1 MRSLALGVERPGAF
15 LNLHIKEKTMFKSIK
30 SKAAAVAAGTVALAG
45 SAMAAVPT
53 DVATA
58 MSDSKADTA
67 TLAGLALIIVIGI
80 ATFKYMR
87 RSV

>member
-1 MRSLALGVERPGAF
+1 
-15 LNLHIKEKTMFKSIK
+15 MFKSIK
-30 SKAAAVAAGTVALAG
+30 SKAAAVAAGTLALAG
-45 SAMAAVPT
+45 SAMATVPT
-53 DVATA
+53 DVSEAMTA
-58 MSDSKADTA
+58 SKTDTA